1 MGDVWAAGVDQ
12 FRVAGGSSLSELN
25 DRDNFV
31 APAFRWPTGDHDVVD
46 AGMACDGTFDL
57 LGDLCTRLTVLLP
70 AVSDP
75 DRVLAALGRL
85 LAAVSSPLSTA
96 TLFQRDPGALETL
109 LRIFSAGPHLADV
122 VIADP
127 ASWEEV
133 RLGQG
138 KPESMQALRATLDGA
153 LAGHRET
160 DGAMLA
166 MRRFKR
172 REMLRIAYGDLVG
185 EQPLETVTRQISRV
199 ADCLIDAS
207 LRLAV
212 ARFESE
218 RGTPRGPGGAR

>member
-1 MGDVWAAGVDQ
+1 MTAPRGQ
-12 FRVAGGSSLSELN
+12 PPLRAGGADPPL
-25 DRDNFV
+25 
-31 APAFRWPTGDHDVVD
+31 VD
-46 AGMACDGTFDL
+46 ARRLLDDAAAATAWGMTCGLLQPEDAGRLLRGIAEQGITFDL
-57 LGDLCTRLTVLLP
+57 LGDLCTRLTALLP

-153 LAGHRET
+153 LAGHRGWVVWLT
-160 DGAMLA
+160 G
-166 MRRFKR
+166 
-172 REMLRIAYGDLVG
+172 
-185 EQPLETVTRQISRV
+185 
-199 ADCLIDAS
+199 IDAPYEAPAAPDIHVRTAEGGLS
-207 LRLAV
+207 DCVAQILVYLLPRVRLA
-212 ARFESE
+212 A
-218 RGTPRGPGGAR
+218 G